1 MGSAYSVPRPAAAYS
16 DHDSDSDVEVQPMGY
31 IFPDGFVQG
40 QLGFLV
46 NGRSRFNLTP
56 ASSESE
62 DSEDEYYQIPV
73 HSDTESDSES
83 EPEDWESDVGTF
95 VFRLYPH
102 PSALDSDYESDGE
115 LWALEV

>member
-1 MGSAYSVPRPAAAYS
+1 
-16 DHDSDSDVEVQPMGY
+16 MGY

-56 ASSESE
+56 LSS
-62 DSEDEYYQIPV
+62 DSEDEYNSIPV
-73 HSDTESDSES
+73 HSDSETS
-83 EPEDWESDVGTF
+83 SQEPEDWEDDVGTF